1 LSFIM
6 LSAARYLIAADTG
19 GTFTD
24 LAVYDTETHETRFGK
39 TLTTYGDL
47 TAGVIEGLQD
57 AGTDLSGAR
66 LLKHGTTHVVNAFIQ
81 RSGARAALVTT
92 EGFRDVLHIARGSRP
107 VPFDLRYRR
116 DAPVVPRD
124 LCFEVPESVAGN
136 GTVLR
141 PLDIAAL
148 EALAELLRALEVE
161 AVAISFLNAYR
172 NPCHEVQAKALLEK
186 RLPGVFVT
194 TGTELS
200 LEWSEYERA
209 STAAANAYVGAR
221 MDTYVR
227 GFETRLRERSF
238 PGALYMMGSNG
249 GVMSAS
255 HAASHPVALLESG
268 PVGGCIGASAY
279 ARALGLERLI
289 AFDMGGT
296 TAKCALVEKGR
307 FEVQTTYYVGGYER
321 GFPVRTPVLD
331 IVEVG
336 AGGGSIGWLDPN
348 GRLRMGPRSA
358 GSDPGPICFR
368 RGGTEPTITDANLVL
383 GRIGADSFLNGRL
396 DLDAAAASAAI
407 AARLAVPLGF
417 AQADGIDRVA
427 QGLLDLAVI
436 AMTAAIKEITIERG
450 RDVRDYSLFVFGG
463 GGPLFGTE
471 LARELG
477 IPRVIVPPHPGAFSS
492 LGMLMAEARLDFART
507 FLQPVTDGALAQ
519 ASKEFEN
526 LEAEA
531 RAKIGSD
538 FDVSGL
544 GFEHDAELRYHGQK
558 HTVRVRLPEP
568 LTVDAVITAFEAA
581 YRARYGRVHPELT
594 LDLFVLRLG
603 ALIPMPSP
611 DLAQV
616 GRTPAAA
623 RRLAPAKRRPV
634 YFAVGG
640 GRIETPVY
648 RRSELPAGFELRGPA
663 IIEEYSAT
671 TVIGP
676 LDRLKVGRL
685 GELDIACASEAEAR

>member
-1 LSFIM
+1 M
-6 LSAARYLIAADTG
+6 PRPARYLIAADTG

-24 LAVYDTETHETRFGK
+24 LAVYDTATNETRFGK

-47 TAGVIEGLQD
+47 TTGVIEGLQD
-57 AGTDLSGAR
+57 AGTELSGAQ

-81 RSGARAALVTT
+81 RSGCRVALVTT

-116 DAPVVPRD
+116 EPPVVSRD
-124 LCFEVPESVAGN
+124 LCFELPERVSGD

-141 PLDIAAL
+141 PLEAAAL
-148 EALAELLRALEVE
+148 EALAPRLQAAEVE
-161 AVAISFLNAYR
+161 AIAISFLNAYR
-172 NPCHEVQAKALLEK
+172 NPCHEERAKTLLQK
-186 RLPGVFVT
+186 LLPGVFIT

-200 LEWSEYERA
+200 QEWSEYERA

-221 MDTYVR
+221 MDTYIR
-227 GFETRLRERSF
+227 GFETRLRERQF

-279 ARALGLERLI
+279 ARALGLDKLI

-368 RGGTEPTITDANLVL
+368 RGGREPTITDANLVL

-396 DLDAAAASAAI
+396 DLDVGAASSAIGSLLAA
-407 AARLAVPLGF
+407 PLGF
-417 AQADGIDRVA
+417 NGADGVDRVA
-427 QGLLDLAVI
+427 QGLLDLATV
-436 AMTAAIKEITIERG
+436 AMTATIKEITIERG

-463 GGPLFGTE
+463 GGPLFGSE

-477 IPRVIVPPHPGAFSS
+477 IPKVIVPPHPGAFSS

-507 FLQPVTDGALAQ
+507 FLRPVTEAALTDAR
-519 ASKEFEN
+519 KEFES
-526 LEAEA
+526 LQAEA
-531 RAKIGSD
+531 RLKIGRD
-538 FDVSGL
+538 FDVSRL
-544 GFEHDAELRYHGQK
+544 AFEHEAELRYRGQK
-558 HTVRVRLPEP
+558 HAVRVHLPEP
-568 LTVDAVITAFEAA
+568 LTVESVIGAFEAA
-581 YRARYGRVHPELT
+581 YKARYGRVHPELKV
-594 LDLFVLRLG
+594 DLFVLRLG

-616 GRTPAAA
+616 GTTAAA
-623 RRLAPAKRRPV
+623 GQAGPARRRPV
-634 YFAVGG
+634 YFAAAG
-640 GRIETPVY
+640 GRVATPVY
-648 RRSELPAGFELRGPA
+648 RRHELPAGFELEGPA

-671 TVIGP
+671 TVIDPG
-676 LDRLKVGRL
+676 DRMQVGRL
-685 GELDIACASEAEAR
+685 GELNITCAVAATS